1 MTPNHRT
8 PRPACRRIPHGAALT
23 LCALALGC
31 GGAVT
36 ATPSPPAAADA
47 GSPSADASGATDA
60 TDAPSA
66 CTARALVVR
75 EALPASANDN
85 PLDPLGYVPFAEDGC
100 GLLYVS
106 AQDRRLYRLAF
117 DTGERAQADTLARA
131 ARPSARDGLAAWE
144 AVDESGRGVVRVRVG
159 DAAPITVP
167 GAYTRAFEPRVG
179 VDAVVYTFTRDD
191 PESET
196 ADLDVAVFTPST
208 RTVTVVGEGPGQ
220 QRFGAIA
227 KGRVAFADFSEDPTG
242 AFSSTAARAADV
254 VVVDLATGARTARK
268 APGEQAFPQ
277 LSDDGVLLYTDFG
290 EAPPEAKGT
299 YRVML
304 GRVDAPVAADRGV
317 HERATIGSSAPWL
330 QPSLREG
337 FVAWI
342 EDDTLL
348 LRRGVALD
356 AAPTVVATY
365 PAGLVGVAQ
374 GGLAAYVAA
383 RSPSAPSQVFVESRP
398 AR

>member
-1 MTPNHRT
+1 
-8 PRPACRRIPHGAALT
+8 
-23 LCALALGC
+23 
-31 GGAVT
+31 
-36 ATPSPPAAADA
+36 
-47 GSPSADASGATDA
+47 
-60 TDAPSA
+60 
-66 CTARALVVR
+66 
-75 EALPASANDN
+75 
-85 PLDPLGYVPFAEDGC
+85 
-100 GLLYVS
+100 
-106 AQDRRLYRLAF
+106 
-117 DTGERAQADTLARA
+117 
-131 ARPSARDGLAAWE
+131 
-144 AVDESGRGVVRVRVG
+144 VRVRVG
-159 DAAPITVP
+159 DAAPVTVP

-191 PESET
+191 PESE
-196 ADLDVAVFTPST
+196 APDLDVAVFTPST

-242 AFSSTAARAADV
+242 AFSTTAPRAADV
-254 VVVDLATGARTARK
+254 VVVDLATGARTARL
-268 APGEQAFPQ
+268 APGAQVFPR
-277 LSDDGVLLYTDFG
+277 LSDDGLLLYADLG
-290 EAPPEAKGT
+290 EGLPEPKVGT

-304 GRVDAPVAADRGV
+304 GRVDAPIAADRAV
-317 HERATIGSSAPWL
+317 HDRPSIASSTPWL
-330 QPSLREG
+330 QPSLHDG

-342 EDDTLL
+342 EDGTQL

-356 AAPTVVATY
+356 AAPTVVATH